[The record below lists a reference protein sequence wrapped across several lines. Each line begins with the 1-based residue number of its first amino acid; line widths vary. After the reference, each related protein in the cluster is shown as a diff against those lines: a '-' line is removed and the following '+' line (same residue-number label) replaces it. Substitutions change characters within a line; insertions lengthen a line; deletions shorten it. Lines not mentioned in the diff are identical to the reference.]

1 MLSLCNSL
9 KQLMGLY
16 LSMELFTNRELA
28 IIIWTTLFILWGLT
42 KKGIRNA
49 SLNVLKCALNSKLL
63 FYFFTYLAYISIFT
77 FLFYYIEIWNLEF
90 LKESILWF
98 LFSGLSLGIFVVTNK
113 LEIAFWKR
121 IILENFKIAI
131 IVGIIVSSFNFSFA
145 VEIILIPFSTFLILL
160 NTFSESYEEYH
171 NISKYTNISLIIFGL
186 ILLFYSS
193 YKLITEITTIESI
206 SYFKSFLFPLIYS
219 IVSIPYLC
227 GLKIWSEYDTIFSRL
242 KYDQKISKKLNLLIK
257 FRLLLFCNIQIKK
270 LQVAANMNNYNLM
283 SMSSKDDIDDM
294 IQSYRKI
301 LSKGACLHDNKHV
314 FENKEN
320 VEDPTD
326 LEFEIHDYFQTVC
339 EAEWEKVDLNDPNQ
353 FVDEYQITQDI
364 AKHYG
369 ISKEDVEYILLK
381 VNEYQRHKS

>member
-9 KQLMGLY
+9 KQFMGLY
-16 LSMELFTNRELA
+16 LRMEFFTNRELA

-42 KKGIRNA
+42 KKGIRNE
-49 SLNVLKCALNSKLL
+49 SLNALKCALNSKLL

-113 LEIAFWKR
+113 LEITFWKR

-145 VEIILIPFSTFLILL
+145 VEMILIPFSTFLILL
-160 NTFSESYEEYH
+160 HTFLESYEKYH
-171 NISKYTNISLIIFGL
+171 DISKYTNISLIIFGL
-186 ILLFYSS
+186 ILLFYSL

-206 SYFKSFLFPLIYS
+206 SYLKSFLFPLIYS
-219 IVSIPYLC
+219 IVSIPYLW
-227 GLKIWSEYDTIFSRL
+227 GFKIWSEYDTIFSRL
-242 KYDQKISKKLNLLIK
+242 KYNQKRSKKLNLLIK

-294 IQSYRKI
+294 FQSYRKI
-301 LSKGACLHDNKHV
+301 LSKDSRLHDSKHV
-314 FENKEN
+314 LENKEN
-320 VEDPTD
+320 VEKPTD
-326 LEFEIHDYFQTVC
+326 LELEIYDYFFTSC
-339 EAEWEKVDLNDPNQ
+339 DAEWDKIDLSDPYACI
-353 FVDEYQITQDI
+353 DEEVVKQNV

-369 ISKEDVEYILLK
+369 ISVDEVYTISTKVVEY
-381 VNEYQRHKS
+381 NYQ